1 MRNFMSNRSIAARAV
16 LLAALALPVTAT
28 ADSGFYIGVSAGGA
42 TLEADTGD
50 IAIPGLPSSIDED
63 DTATEIFAGYK
74 FDLPVIDIGIE
85 AGYVDFGEPEIDLL
99 GETLFVDTTG
109 INVWGIAALNVGLFD
124 IYGKLGYLA
133 WDVDARFIDESI
145 TEDGSDLGYGLGA
158 EFEIGPVLIRGE
170 LERYDLDDTDITM
183 LSLGVAYQF

>member
-1 MRNFMSNRSIAARAV
+1 MRNFMSNGSIAARAI

-50 IAIPGLPSSIDED
+50 ISIPGLPSSIDED

-85 AGYVDFGEPEIDLL
+85 AGYVDFGEPDIDVL
-99 GETLFVDTTG
+99 GETLFIDTTG

-124 IYGKLGYLA
+124 IYGKLGYIA
-133 WDVDARFIDESI
+133 WDVDARYIDESI

-158 EFEIGPVLIRGE
+158 EFEVGPVLIRGE
-170 LERYDLDDTDITM
+170 LEIYDFDGADITM